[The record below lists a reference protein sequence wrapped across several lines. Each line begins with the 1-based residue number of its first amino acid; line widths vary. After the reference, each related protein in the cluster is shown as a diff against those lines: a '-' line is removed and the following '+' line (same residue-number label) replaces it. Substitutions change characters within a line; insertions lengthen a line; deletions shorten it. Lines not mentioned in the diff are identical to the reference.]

1 MENQTKTETKTF
13 SQFIRLDYDIKSI
26 ISNAELDFNKE
37 HSERNKHFLEI
48 LKKSSL
54 YASTFEEMNDID
66 ECSYSI
72 SYPQNFLTQ
81 CDKIVAEILDIKRNK
96 RICCFSN
103 ENQNPELF
111 QEDLMWAHYANGCL
125 GAKIIFEVPDGYT
138 THEVKYVSNIPKVKY
153 DSNNNLLK
161 LIDNNNEE
169 ISLNIS
175 QNDKE
180 KLIID
185 TNNPQA
191 NIDKFIETIMCYKKE
206 CWQYEQEYRAII
218 EQDRLPIIIKE
229 IILGRKFCKTN
240 AEYEENKKH
249 IDIIVQQIERIL
261 RHSFE
266 KNSRKEEYL
275 RNKLSNNI
283 KIKIYKTKYDKT
295 LHTIKTL
302 KF

>member
-13 SQFIRLDYDIKSI
+13 SQFVRLDYDIKSTI
-26 ISNAELDFNKE
+26 YNAELDFSK
-37 HSERNKHFLEI
+37 ERNKRFLEI
-48 LKKSSL
+48 LENSSL
-54 YASTFEEMNDID
+54 YAATFEEMNDID

-72 SYPQNFLTQ
+72 HYPQNFLTQ
-81 CDKIVAEILDIKRNK
+81 CDEIVAEILNIKRNK
-96 RICCFSN
+96 KICCFSN
-103 ENQNPELF
+103 ENQNPVLF

-125 GAKIIFEVPDGYT
+125 GAKIVFEVPDNNC
-138 THEVKYVSNIPKVKY
+138 HEVRYSSRTPKIQY
-153 DSNNNLLK
+153 DDSNNKLLK

-169 ISLNIS
+169 ISLNILS

-180 KLIID
+180 KLRID

-261 RHSFE
+261 CHSFE
-266 KNSRKEEYL
+266 KNSRKEEHL